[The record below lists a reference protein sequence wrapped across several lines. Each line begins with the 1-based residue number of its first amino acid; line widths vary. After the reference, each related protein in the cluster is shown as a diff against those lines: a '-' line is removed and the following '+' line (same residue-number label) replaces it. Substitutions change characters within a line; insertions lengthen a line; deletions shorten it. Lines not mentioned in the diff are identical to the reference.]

1 MFKYIHIIFLYFLPF
16 LFSSKLIG
24 QENTDSSAGL
34 TNVRTS
40 SGTTSAPK
48 SYKSLI
54 SDKAITTKGFF
65 DIHRIDGRFYFE
77 LPLKHLDRDILVTAR
92 ISTAAVKN
100 SPGTNRNTLMS
111 GDIINDNVISFS
123 KFKKSKIFLK
133 TKYYVTRS
141 IDSARGLSKSLKNN
155 SLEPYALSFD
165 IKAFNNDSTSVV
177 IDVTDFLNSD
187 NDILFFHKQARR
199 SAGGITTLETDKSFV
214 QGIKSFPINIE
225 IKTLKTYK
233 AGSDEWLSYE
243 IGTSMVLLPEKP
255 MRPRYA
261 DSRVGYFNT
270 RLIDFDAS
278 EKSAEISSMVAR
290 WRLEPYPHDLE
301 KYKRGELVEPQK
313 PIIIYIDPATP
324 KKWVPY
330 LIAGVNDWQVAFEQ
344 AGFKN
349 AIFAKT
355 APVDDSSWS
364 LENALYSA
372 IVYKPSNIPNAS
384 GPHISDPRSGEIIE
398 THINWYHNVMDL
410 LYKWY
415 FVQCANVDPRA
426 RRPELDDDLM
436 GELIRFV
443 SSHEVGHTLGLMHN
457 FGSSNS
463 VPVEL
468 LRNKVWVEQNGHTPS
483 IMDYARFNYVA
494 QPQDSIGYKGLF
506 PRIGVYDKWAIEWAY
521 RLYPDIKTPEDEVSF
536 LEKLVSDS
544 LRANKFLIYGAQG
557 TIDPRNQSE
566 VLSDDPMK
574 ANEYGMRN
582 LKAIVPHVREWVKEP
597 HKGYDKSKEIYKS
610 VYDQYERYITHVS
623 KFVTGKY
630 VINDVPYR
638 PSMKHI
644 ELDKQRDAIKFLNT
658 HLFTTPHWL
667 ISNSEVFDFYGYFPR
682 IFSATQELIIG
693 ALLNNEVFL
702 NLSDRA
708 FYGESGFTVQHYLS
722 DLSHYILSETENG
735 KPVIENER
743 RYLQRLY
750 VESLA
755 DKIKPGATSIAR
767 SGGFVS
773 MVNSNLPENSDAIS
787 PVIHY
792 ISTLSSNLKRAISL
806 CDHKDTKIHFIDLN
820 ERLESALYAARTVSR
835 WKKK

>member
-1 MFKYIHIIFLYFLPF
+1 MFKYIHIIFLYFLSF
-16 LFSSKLIG
+16 LFTSKLIG
-24 QENTDSSAGL
+24 QENNDSSVVL
-34 TNVRTS
+34 KNVRAS
-40 SGTTSAPK
+40 SNSAPTPK

-65 DIHRIDGRFYFE
+65 DVHRIDGRYYFE
-77 LPLKHLDRDILVTAR
+77 IPIKHLERDILVTAR

-141 IDSARGLSKSLKNN
+141 IDTARGLTKSLKNI
-155 SLEPYALSFD
+155 SLEPYTSAFD
-165 IKAFNNDSTSVV
+165 IKAYNNDSTSVV

-290 WRLEPYPHDLE
+290 WRLEPHPHDLE

-372 IVYKPSNIPNAS
+372 IVYKPSNIANAS

-468 LRNKVWVEQNGHTPS
+468 LRNKKWVEQNGHTPS

-494 QPQDSIGYKGLF
+494 QPEDSIGYKGLF

-521 RLYPDIKTPEDEVSF
+521 RLHPDIKTPEDEVSF

-557 TIDPRNQSE
+557 TNDPRNQSE

-597 HKGYDKSKEIYKS
+597 HKGYEKSKEIYKS
-610 VYDQYERYITHVS
+610 VYDQYERYITHIS

-630 VINDVPYR
+630 VVNDVPYR

-644 ELDKQRDAIKFLNT
+644 ELKKQRDAIKFLNT

-667 ISNSEVFDFYGYFPR
+667 ISNPEVFDFYGYFPR

-693 ALLNNEVFL
+693 ALLSNEVFS

-708 FYGESGFTVQHYLS
+708 FYGESGYTVQNYLS
-722 DLSHYILSETENG
+722 ELSNYILSEIENG

-767 SGGFVS
+767 AGGFVS

-792 ISTLSSNLKRAISL
+792 ISTLSSNLKRAISS
-806 CDHKDTKIHFIDLN
+806 CNQKDTKTHFIDLN